1 MRKDG
6 RAVDELRPIKI
17 TPNFLTFAHGSCLI
31 EVGETRVLCTAMI
44 EETVPRWMRGSG
56 KGWVTAEYSMLPG
69 STDRRTSR
77 EVARGK
83 PGGRTMEIQ
92 RLIGRSLRTI
102 TDMKALGQ
110 RTIWLDCDVLQADGG
125 TRCASITGA
134 FVALCL
140 ALQKL
145 VGEGA
150 LERLPLLDTVAAV
163 SAGVVGG
170 ICVLDL
176 PYEEDSRADVDMNFV
191 VTGKEA
197 LVEVQGTAEKEPFS
211 RDTLNRLTDLG
222 LAGSAELRRA
232 QMEALGE
239 IAVAAGFT
247 GA

>member
-6 RAVDELRPIKI
+6 RTADQLRPIKI

-44 EETVPRWMRGSG
+44 EETVPRWMRNSG

-77 EVARGK
+77 EVARAK
-83 PGGRTMEIQ
+83 PGGRTVEIQ
-92 RLIGRSLRTI
+92 RLIGRSMRTI

-134 FVALCL
+134 FVAHCL
-140 ALQKL
+140 ALHRL
-145 VGEGA
+145 VREGEID
-150 LERLPLLDTVAAV
+150 RLPLLDTVAAV
-163 SAGVVGG
+163 SAGVIDGNP
-170 ICVLDL
+170 VLDL

-191 VTGKEA
+191 VTGEEK
-197 LVEVQGTAEKEPFS
+197 LVEVQGTAEKDPFS
-211 RDTLNRLTDLG
+211 RDVLNQLTDLG
-222 LAGSAELRRA
+222 LSGCKELRAA
-232 QMEALGE
+232 QMSALGD
-239 IAVAAGFT
+239 IAIAAGLVER
-247 GA
+247 

>member
-6 RAVDELRPIKI
+6 RAVDDLRPIKI

-44 EETVPRWMRGSG
+44 EESVPRWMRGSG

-77 EVARGK
+77 EVTRGK

-92 RLIGRSLRTI
+92 RLIGRSLRTV

-145 VGEGA
+145 VDEGA

-170 ICVLDL
+170 TCVLDL

-222 LAGSAELRRA
+222 MAGSAELRRA

-239 IAVAAGFT
+239 IAVTAGLIS
-247 GA
+247 A

>member
-6 RAVDELRPIKI
+6 RTADQLRPIKI

-44 EETVPRWMRGSG
+44 EESVPRWMRNSG

-92 RLIGRSLRTI
+92 RLIGRSMRTI
-102 TDMKALGQ
+102 TDMKGLGQ
-110 RTIWLDCDVLQADGG
+110 RTVWLDCDVLQADGG

-134 FVALCL
+134 FVAHCL
-140 ALQKL
+140 ALHRL
-145 VGEGA
+145 VREGE
-150 LERLPLLDTVAAV
+150 LDRLPLRDTVAAV
-163 SAGVVGG
+163 SAGVVDGNP
-170 ICVLDL
+170 VLDL

-191 VTGKEA
+191 VTGDEM
-197 LVEVQGTAEKEPFS
+197 LVEVQGTAEKDPFS
-211 RDTLNRLTDLG
+211 RDVLNQMTDLG
-222 LAGSAELRRA
+222 LLGCKELRRA
-232 QMEALGE
+232 QMAALGD
-239 IAVAAGFT
+239 IAVAAGLVEL
-247 GA
+247 

>member
-1 MRKDG
+1 
-6 RAVDELRPIKI
+6 
-17 TPNFLTFAHGSCLI
+17 
-31 EVGETRVLCTAMI
+31 
-44 EETVPRWMRGSG
+44 
-56 KGWVTAEYSMLPG
+56 
-69 STDRRTSR
+69 
-77 EVARGK
+77 
-83 PGGRTMEIQ
+83 
-92 RLIGRSLRTI
+92 
-102 TDMKALGQ
+102 MKALGQ

-163 SAGVVGG
+163 SAGVVDGT
-170 ICVLDL
+170 CVLDL

-222 LAGSAELRRA
+222 LEGSAELRRA
-232 QMEALGE
+232 QMEALGG
-239 IAVAAGFT
+239 IAIAAGLVS
-247 GA
+247 A

>member
-6 RAVDELRPIKI
+6 RTADQLRPIKI

-44 EETVPRWMRGSG
+44 EESVPRWMRNSG

-92 RLIGRSLRTI
+92 RLIGRSMRTI
-102 TDMKALGQ
+102 TDMKRLGQ
-110 RTIWLDCDVLQADGG
+110 RTVWLDCDVLQADGG

-134 FVALCL
+134 FVAHCL
-140 ALQKL
+140 ALHRL
-145 VGEGA
+145 VREGE
-150 LERLPLLDTVAAV
+150 LDRLPLRDTVAAV
-163 SAGVVGG
+163 SAGVVDGNP
-170 ICVLDL
+170 VLDL

-191 VTGKEA
+191 VTGDEM
-197 LVEVQGTAEKEPFS
+197 LVEVQGTAEKDPFS
-211 RDTLNRLTDLG
+211 RDVLNQMTDLG
-222 LAGSAELRRA
+222 LLGCKELRRA
-232 QMEALGE
+232 QMAALGD
-239 IAVAAGFT
+239 IAVAAGLVEL
-247 GA
+247 

>member
-6 RAVDELRPIKI
+6 RTADQLRPIKI

-44 EETVPRWMRGSG
+44 EETVPRWMRNSG

-83 PGGRTMEIQ
+83 PGGRTVEIQ
-92 RLIGRSLRTI
+92 RLIGRSMRTI

-134 FVALCL
+134 FVAHCL
-140 ALQKL
+140 ALHRL
-145 VGEGA
+145 VREGEID
-150 LERLPLLDTVAAV
+150 RLPLLDTVAAV
-163 SAGVVGG
+163 SAGVIDGNP
-170 ICVLDL
+170 VLDL

-191 VTGKEA
+191 VTGEEK
-197 LVEVQGTAEKEPFS
+197 LVEVQGTAEKDPFS
-211 RDTLNRLTDLG
+211 RDVLNQLTDLG
-222 LAGSAELRRA
+222 LSGCKELRAA
-232 QMEALGE
+232 QMSALGD
-239 IAVAAGFT
+239 IAIAAGLVER
-247 GA
+247 

>member
-6 RAVDELRPIKI
+6 RAVDDLRPIKI

-77 EVARGK
+77 EVTRGK

-102 TDMKALGQ
+102 TDMSALGQ

-145 VGEGA
+145 VDDGA

-163 SAGVVGG
+163 SAGVVDGT
-170 ICVLDL
+170 CVLDDIGDVRDVRDRDHLEVGVREDL
-176 PYEEDSRADVDMNFV
+176 PNFF
-191 VTGKEA
+191 E
-197 LVEVQGTAEKEPFS
+197 LVEVAGGEQQLPAHALTKPAATAISP
-211 RDTLNRLTDLG
+211 
-222 LAGSAELRRA
+222 SAS
-232 QMEALGE
+232 
-239 IAVAAGFT
+239 I
-247 GA
+247 